1 MNISVFGLGY
11 VGCVSLGCL
20 AKLGY
25 NVIGVDVNTTK
36 VNLINKGLA
45 TIIEKDIDLLIME
58 GRKKGLIS
66 ATNDYLYA
74 VKNSDITF
82 ICVGTPNNEQ
92 GHLDLT
98 SIRKVASEIGTGIKY
113 KDKFHTVVIRSTV
126 LPGTNEELAGLIS
139 EASGK
144 KLDTDFCVMSNPE
157 FLREGNAVE
166 DFFNPGITVIGGTCA
181 KGINSLKEIY
191 KLLNTKIEI
200 VEPKVAETIKLLN
213 NSFHALKVAFIN
225 EVGTISKTLGINT
238 NQLIDIFLK
247 DTRLN
252 ISPAYLKPGFAYGGS
267 CLPKDLKALKMLAY
281 DANLLTPIINSIEE
295 SNRYQIE
302 RAIKIIE
309 SYNIKNIG
317 FWGISFKE
325 GTDDLR
331 NSPIVDVIETL
342 VGKNYKVSIYDKN
355 VIESFLIGENKEFIS
370 KKLPYFKEIVLNDLN
385 KLIEKSELLVINTK
399 GNIDEY
405 KLILENSTLKIL
417 DLKNIPELKKHKG
430 YYGFNW

>member
-302 RAIKIIE
+302 MAIKIIE